1 MEPSVNDNTQTTT
14 SETTVRS
21 WGTGA
26 ALSLVTL
33 GVLILATAYYVHT
46 TRETLESRLADLD
59 SRVDARF
66 AEQNKGTRQDIAT
79 LTTDL
84 AAVTERVELAARE
97 AEAAR
102 ALATTLK
109 RAHDSTARTAT
120 TQAADVK
127 AIQQTVAT
135 LATDMNTKIAGV
147 STELTKIG
155 DSLTSARNDVT
166 DNRRQLTSLKA
177 EVGAQIS
184 ENTKAVA
191 ELQRLGGHQWFD
203 VDVSKSS
210 RENSPK
216 VADVRIQLAK
226 TDVRRGKYDLVLHFD
241 DRQIE
246 RKDRTIGEPVQ
257 FLVGPERQ
265 RYELVVTDMERDR
278 IRGYL
283 SVSNAS
289 AMPTR
294 QVAVR

>member
-1 MEPSVNDNTQTTT
+1 MDPSLDDNNQTT
-14 SETTVRS
+14 SETPGRS
-21 WGTGA
+21 WATGVV
-26 ALSLVTL
+26 LGLVAVA
-33 GVLILATAYYVHT
+33 VLICAMAYYVHT

-66 AEQNKGTRQDIAT
+66 AEQNQGTRQDIAT

-84 AAVTERVELAARE
+84 AAVTERAALAARE
-97 AEAAR
+97 ADAAR
-102 ALATTLK
+102 AQVTTLK
-109 RAHDSTARTAT
+109 RAHDGTARTAS
-120 TQAADVK
+120 TQAADVSAMK
-127 AIQQTVAT
+127 QTVAT
-135 LATDMNTKIAGV
+135 LATDMKTEIAGV

-155 DSLTSARNDVT
+155 ASLTSARNDVAA
-166 DNRRQLTSLKA
+166 NRQQITALKA

-191 ELQRLGGHQWFD
+191 ELQRLGGHRWFD

-210 RENSPK
+210 RADSPK

-226 TDVRRGKYDLVLHFD
+226 TDVRRGQYDLVLHFD

-283 SVSNAS
+283 SVSNAG